1 MKYQKE
7 IQDELNEISPLLAKK
22 RGEPDGFKVP
32 DNYFDYLSE
41 SIMEQVKLEPK
52 LDSVERST
60 VADPWYA
67 FLFNRQFFAG
77 LATLSLLLVTALFLF
92 NQPTNGTELA
102 DISSEEAESYI
113 ANNLEEFD
121 LTLFLEADLLSEIS
135 EEEFEE
141 NEIDQFLEDNIDELD
156 AATLQQLL

>member
-7 IQDELNEISPLLAKK
+7 IQDELTEISPFLAKM
-22 RGEPDGFKVP
+22 RGESDGFNVP

-41 SIMEQVKLEPK
+41 SIMEQVKLTPK
-52 LDSVERST
+52 LDSVERPT
-60 VADPWYA
+60 VNDPWYA
-67 FLFNRQFFAG
+67 FLFNRKLFAG
-77 LATLSLLLVTALFLF
+77 LATFSVLLVTAMFLF
-92 NQPTNGTELA
+92 NQPANGNELA

-113 ANNLEEFD
+113 ANNLEEFE

-141 NEIDQFLEDNIDELD
+141 SEIDQFLEDNIDELD
-156 AATLQQLL
+156 AAVLEQLL